1 VWKNLQRCLWVDR
14 KVGNLR
20 CIKQTW
26 NISYNQNG
34 DSLVLANW
42 VCYNVPYDSA
52 EWFLNAPWH
61 ITLPTWRGVSGGK
74 QQLMSRQI
82 KCLKKKLI
90 LMFGA

>member
-1 VWKNLQRCLWVDR
+1 VCGTLEEPP
-14 KVGNLR
+14 KVFMGRPESRQSPWLD

-52 EWFLNAPWH
+52 EWFLDAPWH

-74 QQLMSRQI
+74 QQFTCMLRQ
-82 KCLKKKLI
+82 
-90 LMFGA
+90 